1 MLEIATADYEQKK
14 KLVKLVTHALVNQF
28 IGNFVTMKFWQD
40 VWLKDALATF
50 IQYLAIDNL
59 YPEYKIFNDFIK
71 QITHQAL
78 KLNENIYSRP
88 VSLLNLI
95 IISESEVLNELSKIK
110 RTAIILMFYDTF
122 VAVVSKDLKD

>member
-1 MLEIATADYEQKK
+1 LIEIATADYEQKK

-71 QITHQAL
+71 QITDQAL
-78 KLNENIYSRP
+78 KLDENIYSRP
-88 VSLLNLI
+88 VSLLNI
-95 IISESEVLNELSKIK
+95 KIKSISEV
-110 RTAIILMFYDTF
+110 
-122 VAVVSKDLKD
+122 